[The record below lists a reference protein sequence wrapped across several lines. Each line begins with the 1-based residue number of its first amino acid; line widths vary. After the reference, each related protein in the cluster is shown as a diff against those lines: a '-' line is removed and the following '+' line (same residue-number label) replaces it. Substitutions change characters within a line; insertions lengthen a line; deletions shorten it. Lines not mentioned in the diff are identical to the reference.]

1 MGVSKLKWAQ
11 YFFLSR
17 DKELFQ
23 AFSAAGSVYY
33 TPENLPDEVLDPI
46 ERFVHTVYGGDRWEL
61 FKKKKLS
68 NEGLPPTRTILILHC
83 CRLNYCCKVAKSYE
97 EFSPTLESPH
107 GKGILIE

>member
-23 AFSAAGSVYY
+23 AFSAAGYVYY

-46 ERFVHTVYGGDRWEL
+46 EKFVHSVYGGDRWEL

-68 NEGLPPTRTILILHC
+68 NEGLPPTRTTLIQHC
-83 CRLNYCCKVAKSYE
+83 CRFNYCCKVAKSYV
-97 EFSPTLESPH
+97 EFCPTLESPH